1 MDHPIVLFDGVCRL
15 CDASVNWIIAHDR
28 AKKIRFTAAQSK
40 TGIRLREHF
49 CIAKLDSLV
58 LVDCEKVFTRS
69 TAALRIARM
78 SGWPWSLFSVLILVP
93 PFLRDA
99 VYDTIASH
107 RYRWFGK
114 LQTCAMVTPELAER
128 FLN

>member
-28 AKKIRFTAAQSK
+28 AKKFRFTSAQSE
-40 TGIRLREHF
+40 TGVHLRERF
-49 CIAKLDSLV
+49 RITKLDSLI
-58 LVDCEKVFTRS
+58 LVDCDKVFTRS
-69 TAALRIARM
+69 TAALSIARM
-78 SGWPWSLFSVLILVP
+78 LGWPWSLFSVLILVP

-99 VYDTIASH
+99 LYDTIASH

-114 LQTCAMVTPELAER
+114 LQICTMVTPELAER